1 MNEGFS
7 RFPGYVVDYDLTT
20 AVKYAVRALELM
32 PMIVEPAAT
41 IFFFQSAS
49 FSHSDR
55 LGLIGTSVGLP
66 APFLSRQGNVCLRR
80 QELSNSTLP
89 FFPRR
94 HSPVFRFFQSP
105 SLSPVK
111 KLTDGCSLSHPI
123 ATFSPPTLISFYQL
137 FLNNVEICD
146 SLRVR
151 SRNRNIKI
159 SRRGGTLLS
168 STHVPFTLLI
178 WQDSSLS
185 HHGSR
190 QHSNPNG
197 GPLILRDSPHPCD
210 RCAFHSFGVCEAAT
224 KEKGV
229 LSEEISYADHFWR
242 ASLHAEDLAFLLG
255 MQQKDLRKLCAKLR
269 EDRLIAVYGLPMSS
283 RTLGAHLAEG

>member
-1 MNEGFS
+1 MPQAS
-7 RFPGYVVDYDLTT
+7 RTFEFNLAFLPQT
-20 AVKYAVRALELM
+20 
-32 PMIVEPAAT
+32 
-41 IFFFQSAS
+41 S
-49 FSHSDR
+49 F
-55 LGLIGTSVGLP
+55 TSLS
-66 APFLSRQGNVCLRR
+66 FLSV
-80 QELSNSTLP
+80 TLTFTSEEADGWLQP
-89 FFPRR
+89 I
-94 HSPVFRFFQSP
+94 P
-105 SLSPVK
+105 SDSYF
-111 KLTDGCSLSHPI
+111 
-123 ATFSPPTLISFYQL
+123 FSPTLRSFYQL

-168 STHVPFTLLI
+168 STHIPFTLLI

-229 LSEEISYADHFWR
+229 LPEEISYADHFWR